1 MRGPMA
7 TSLSTPSN
15 GFQNRLSQRGL
26 PRLVASLISNCNRC
40 LNPMLNPYQS
50 ENVESLKSAPLD
62 AVPSSVDIV
71 TSQFAQSRNA
81 IALLS
86 LVFGFISAICFF
98 SFILG
103 STQTDS
109 ATGDFL
115 LATDPLWILSNFIRS
130 ICFGYLSYEL
140 WQYQRAIKFWT
151 LADVDSTQEFAHAHA
166 RVWRAGEIYLCVMV
180 GYGLLNLAIG
190 SFY

>member
-1 MRGPMA
+1 MA
-7 TSLSTPSN
+7 PKITSNKWVYRYAQPLSFPLK
-15 GFQNRLSQRGL
+15 NRF
-26 PRLVASLISNCNRC
+26 
-40 LNPMLNPYQS
+40 LNQMLNPYQS
-50 ENVESLKSAPLD
+50 ENVELLKTPPVD
-62 AVPSSVDIV
+62 AVPMSVDNV
-71 TSQFAQSRNA
+71 TSQFARSRNA

-98 SFILG
+98 SFVLS

-115 LATDPLWILSNFIRS
+115 LASDPLWMMSNFIRS

-151 LADVDSTQEFAHAHA
+151 LADDDSTQEFANAHA
-166 RVWRAGEIYLCVMV
+166 RVWRAGEIYICVMV